1 MLLLTTNQTPA
12 NAGGD
17 NSFNRNRMYRHG
29 RISILVT
36 TLLLGACARG
46 QDFVVSHTEATP
58 TPANF
63 TICHGY
69 GCLHKARVEIS
80 PAGWNKVKAVFA
92 KAPQN
97 ASEERATIAR
107 AVALLEK
114 KVGSATGTDVD
125 EAGASLFAKNKFQQ
139 DCIDETVNTTTYLRL
154 LDRENL
160 LRFHNVGEAAWRG
173 QFIDRWPHNTAV
185 VVEKESGAA
194 YTMDSWFYANG
205 VEPTVVPLAKWKSG
219 WSPPKASA

>member
-1 MLLLTTNQTPA
+1 MSLASISQSPTT
-12 NAGGD
+12 AGDGK
-17 NSFNRNRMYRHG
+17 NTYRSRLPRSRHL
-29 RISILVT
+29 SVLFAA
-36 TLLLGACARG
+36 LLLGACARG
-46 QDFVVSHTEATP
+46 QDFVVSHTEVEP

-92 KAPQN
+92 KKPGDA
-97 ASEERATIAR
+97 AEERATIAR
-107 AVALLEK
+107 AVALLET
-114 KVGSATGTDVD
+114 KVGSATGTDAD
-125 EAGASLFAKNKFQQ
+125 EAGASLFAKNKYQQ

-154 LDRENL
+154 LDREKL
-160 LRFHNVGEAAWRG
+160 LKFHTVGEAAWRG

-185 VVEKESGAA
+185 VVEKGSGAA

-205 VEPTVVPLAKWKSG
+205 VEPTVVPLKKWKSG